1 MEVAPFEVIGF
12 PLVAVLWLLAGQV
25 RRSRSR

>member
-1 MEVAPFEVIGF
+1 MEAAPLEIIGF

-25 RRSRSR
+25 RRSLSR